1 MSVLAFPRA
10 VLGLALAMPGLV
22 LAEDDFFGALETQT
36 TEAEPVSPSPVQWLG
51 WVQQKVAYGYRKPE
65 PGPSRDQS
73 ALTRLETQLYGQ
85 MSASHDAWSLRLAGS
100 LTYDALPDL
109 SEANA
114 WETHEFTNGQAEERR
129 WQAQWADSYLG
140 WQAGNWWLKAGYQTL
155 AWGQAESLI
164 VTDVL
169 ARRDQRWPGQQDLE
183 QTRLPVPA
191 LTLNW
196 AGKLDVAVLGWAETD
211 LNPAPFD
218 DFDQRAG
225 LRANGIE
232 IRDEG
237 AENPVGIAV
246 RWQQRWPG
254 LDLSWLAADVNA
266 FEATLS
272 DVSYSGAAPETTT
285 FQPERR
291 RVLGLSAQHAR
302 GSWLLKTEQ
311 AWHQGVQQA
320 TDNALEPWVESDEW
334 RAMIGADYSGF
345 RNLTLTLEIGSQMLL
360 DPQADIGD
368 DDIRLSQSARARY
381 TTWNDR
387 LELTAQG
394 VNLPGD
400 AGQVVRLAAD
410 WQVSDPFSVGLSV
423 VDYLAQDSD
432 QALYGV
438 RNQDAAILNLRYGF

>member
-1 MSVLAFPRA
+1 MAAHLLPRA
-10 VLGLALAMPGLV
+10 ALGLALALPALA
-22 LAEDDFFGALETQT
+22 LAEDDFFGALDTQAT
-36 TEAEPVSPSPVQWLG
+36 PAEPASESPVQWLG
-51 WVQQKVAYGYRKPE
+51 WVQQKVAYGYRQPE
-65 PGPSRDQS
+65 PGPSRERA

-85 MSASHDAWSLRLAGS
+85 MSARQEAWSIRLAGS
-100 LTYDALPDL
+100 LAYDALPDL
-109 SEANA
+109 SEADA
-114 WETHEFTNGQAEERR
+114 WETHEFTDDQAEERR

-140 WQAGNWWLKAGYQTL
+140 WQEGNWWLKAGYQTL
-155 AWGQAESLI
+155 AWGEAESLI

-211 LNPAPFD
+211 LIPAPFD
-218 DFDQRAG
+218 DFDQRAS
-225 LRANGIE
+225 LRTRGIE
-232 IRDEG
+232 VNDEA
-237 AENPVGIAV
+237 AENPFGVAV

-254 LDLSWLAADVNA
+254 LDVTLLAADVNA
-266 FEATLS
+266 FEATLGE
-272 DVSYSGAAPETTT
+272 VSFAGATPETAT

-291 RVLGLSAQHAR
+291 RVLGLGAQHAR

-311 AWHQGVQQA
+311 AWHQDVRHA
-320 TDNALEPWVESDEW
+320 TDNALEPWVGTEEW

-345 RNLTLTLEIGSQMLL
+345 RNLTLTLEVGSQLL
-360 DPQADIGD
+360 IDPHPDIADEQ
-368 DDIRLSQSARARY
+368 IRLSQSARARY

-400 AGQVVRLAAD
+400 AGQIARLAAD
-410 WQVSDPFSVGLSV
+410 WQVSDPLSVGLSV
-423 VDYLAQDSD
+423 VDYIAQDSD

-438 RNQDAAILNLRYGF
+438 RNQDAAIFNLRYGF

>member
-1 MSVLAFPRA
+1 MAARPFPGA
-10 VLGLALAMPGLV
+10 VLGLALAMPGLA
-22 LAEDDFFGALETQT
+22 LAEDDFFGALDTQAT
-36 TEAEPVSPSPVQWLG
+36 TTEPVSESPVQWLG
-51 WVQQKVAYGYRKPE
+51 WVQQKVAYGYRAPE
-65 PGPSRDQS
+65 PGPSRDRA
-73 ALTRLETQLYGQ
+73 ALTRFETQLYGQ
-85 MSASHDAWSLRLAGS
+85 MSASHEAWSVRLAGS

-109 SEANA
+109 SDADA
-114 WETHEFTNGQAEERR
+114 WETHDFTDAQAEERR

-140 WQAGNWWLKAGYQTL
+140 WQDGNWWLKAGYQTL

-211 LNPAPFD
+211 LTPAPFD

-225 LRANGIE
+225 LRASGIE
-232 IRDEG
+232 IRDEE
-237 AENPVGIAV
+237 AENPLGVAV

-254 LDLSWLAADVNA
+254 LDLTWLAADVNA

-272 DVSYSGAAPETTT
+272 DVSYSGAIPEVAT

-291 RVLGLSAQHAR
+291 RVLGLSAQLAR

-311 AWHQGVQQA
+311 AWHQGVQHA

-334 RAMIGADYSGF
+334 RTMIGADYSGF
-345 RNLTLTLEIGSQMLL
+345 RNLTLTLEVGSQLLL
-360 DPQADIGD
+360 DPPDDID
-368 DDIRLSQSARARY
+368 DGEIRLSQSARARY

-400 AGQVVRLAAD
+400 SGQVVRLAAD
-410 WQVSDPFSVGLSV
+410 WQVSDPLSVGLSV
-423 VDYLAQDSD
+423 VDYLAEESD

-438 RNQDAAILNLRYGF
+438 RNQDAAIFTLRYGF